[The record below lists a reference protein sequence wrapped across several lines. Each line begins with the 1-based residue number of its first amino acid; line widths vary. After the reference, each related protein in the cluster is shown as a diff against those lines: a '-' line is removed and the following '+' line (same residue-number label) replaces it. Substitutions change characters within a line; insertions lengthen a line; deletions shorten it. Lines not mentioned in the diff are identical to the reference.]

1 VKNKVKLLWV
11 LVWVLSGVGSLH
23 AQVSSVTVLQDNK
36 KPLPDAVIRLTSL
49 THTRSRDELGLSN
62 SEGKYLFEKKEAV
75 EVHISHLGYNTIT
88 DTIFPPADKQYTI
101 SRTSTALNDIVVTG
115 QYTAGSV
122 ANSVY
127 EIKVINNETL
137 RNKGATNLKEALAN
151 ELNIDQSQ
159 DPVYG
164 GGIGINGISGEGV
177 KIMVD
182 GVPIVGRLEGKLD
195 LTQINL
201 NNIER
206 VEIIEGPMS
215 VLYGTDALGGVI
227 NIITKNYQKEKFNVR
242 GKFYYESVGQYNAEL
257 SGGFNFGKNQVQY
270 SVGRN
275 FFDGFTQNKSL
286 VRASDWRPKEQYT
299 ADLKYIYT
307 ANKFKISLAGSFFRE
322 MMISRS
328 EPKYFADRVTGR
340 DEHFLTYRPRVT
352 AAFLYRFKDN
362 SQLDVTASYSG
373 FYRFWNTV
381 KKDLTN
387 GQESIIPSETQDTS
401 TFHHFML
408 RAIQS
413 LYTKNNKVG
422 FQFGIDVNHETTFQE
437 RILGHTQQITD
448 AAAFASVKWTP
459 VKGLDIQPAMRIT
472 YNTRY
477 KAPPIPSLNIKY
489 SVRDYLTFR
498 ASYGRGF
505 RAPSLK
511 ELFLSFKDSNHD
523 INGNKNLK
531 AEDGHSINLSVNYRW
546 KKGKHAI
553 NMEPGGFY
561 NLIYNKIDLKII
573 PPNPETPPNISAFAY
588 DNFKKVQTYG
598 AELNLTYEFD
608 RLVIK
613 AGAMAT
619 RFETYDESIKET
631 YIKIWSPD
639 ANAQVR
645 YTIPKAEIGI
655 NVFYKYTG
663 QKALFSLSSSV
674 STGIRSPFHNLDVS
688 ATKNFWKNRI
698 QLTVGGKNLL
708 GVTNIVS
715 NGAGGVGH
723 NFAQNTS
730 LVGWGRTAYTTLV
743 FQFSK

>member
-1 VKNKVKLLWV
+1 MKNEIKFLWLLAV
-11 LVWVLSGVGSLH
+11 LLCAMGVQS
-23 AQVSSVTVLQDNK
+23 QVSSITVTKDDK
-36 KPLPDAVIRLTSL
+36 KPLSDAVVRITSL
-49 THTRSRDELGLSN
+49 NPTKSKDEIGLTN
-62 SEGKYLFEKKEAV
+62 SEGKYLFERKDGIV
-75 EVHISHLGYNTIT
+75 VYISYLGYNTIT
-88 DTIFPPADKQYTI
+88 DTISPPADKDYTLL
-101 SRTSTALNDIVVTG
+101 RTSTTLNDIVVTG
-115 QYTAGSV
+115 QYSQGSV

-127 EIKVINNETL
+127 EIKVIDNETL

-151 ELNIDQSQ
+151 ELGIDQSQ

-177 KIMVD
+177 KVMVD

-195 LTQINL
+195 LTQVNL

-206 VEIIEGPMS
+206 VEIVEGPMS

-227 NIITKNYQKEKFNVR
+227 NIITKSYQKEKFNVR

-257 SGGFNFGKNQVQY
+257 SGGFNFGKNQIQY

-275 FFDGFTQNKSL
+275 FFDGFTQNKTYT
-286 VRASDWRPKEQYT
+286 RASDWRPKEQYT
-299 ADLKYIYT
+299 ADLKYIFT

-322 MMISRS
+322 MMVSRS

-373 FYRFWNTV
+373 FYRYWNTV
-381 KKDLTN
+381 KKDLSN
-387 GQESIIPSETQDTS
+387 GEEMLIPSETQDTS
-401 TFHHFML
+401 SFHHFML

-413 LYTKNNKVG
+413 MYTKNNKVG

-437 RILGHTQQITD
+437 RILGQTQQITD
-448 AAAFASVKWTP
+448 MAAFASVKWTP
-459 VKGLDIQPAMRIT
+459 IKGLDIQPAMRIT
-472 YNTRY
+472 YNTKY
-477 KAPPIPSLNIKY
+477 KAPPIPSINFKY
-489 SVRDYLTFR
+489 SIKNYLTFR

-523 INGNKNLK
+523 INGNKDLK
-531 AEDGHSINLSVNYRW
+531 AEDGHNVNASINYKLKR
-546 KKGKHAI
+546 GKHVVSI
-553 NMEPGGFY
+553 EPSGFY
-561 NLIYNKIDLKII
+561 NLIFNKIDLKII

-588 DNFKKVQTYG
+588 ANFKKVQTYG
-598 AELNLTYEFD
+598 AELNVSYEYD
-608 RLVIK
+608 RLVLK

-631 YIKIWSPD
+631 YIKLWSPD
-639 ANAQVR
+639 ANAQIR
-645 YTIPKAEIGI
+645 YTIPKAEIGL
-655 NVFYKYTG
+655 NVYYKYTG
-663 QKALFSLSSSV
+663 QKALFSLNSSV
-674 STGIRSPFHNLDVS
+674 STGIRSAFHNMDVS
-688 ATKNFWKNRI
+688 ATRNFWKNRI

-723 NFAQNTS
+723 NFAQNAS
-730 LVGWGRTAYTTLV
+730 LVGWGRTVYTTLV